1 MPPSVGGVPA
11 GCMPGSSGL
20 GASLPGRI
28 KHRRCHTANFGEEA
42 ADTNIPP
49 RDLLAGVHAGYPLSA
64 ANVAGVGFTPDLLS
78 PVMLGMEWLFALLE
92 LLVSRLC
99 SQAGIIYPLRNF
111 DFPVQETLPRSS
123 FFATR
128 TSMARDAGTGI
139 SATFRPSGIRMR
151 QCVLEVCRWFLSG
164 DIRPSP
170 SLRTAR
176 RKGGCPG
183 VYALI
188 DVAATAAPRPAR
200 RTKRR
205 GRRHV
210 ERHLV
215 SIHRASSRER
225 VLSCPE
231 NPWRAPGMTTAVN
244 DRVFVA
250 FFSNASISAATGRSR
265 YSSRLPTTTAMG
277 IRIRRSAVQRPLDR

>member
-99 SQAGIIYPLRNF
+99 SQAGIMYPLRNF

-128 TSMARDAGTGI
+128 TSMARETRGRAFPPHSDPLAYGCDSACWRYAAG
-139 SATFRPSGIRMR
+139 SCPATFA
-151 QCVLEVCRWFLSG
+151 
-164 DIRPSP
+164 
-170 SLRTAR
+170 LRRVFAR
-176 RKGGCPG
+176 RGGRE
-183 VYALI
+183 
-188 DVAATAAPRPAR
+188 DAPESMP
-200 RTKRR
+200 
-205 GRRHV
+205 
-210 ERHLV
+210 
-215 SIHRASSRER
+215 
-225 VLSCPE
+225 
-231 NPWRAPGMTTAVN
+231 
-244 DRVFVA
+244 
-250 FFSNASISAATGRSR
+250 
-265 YSSRLPTTTAMG
+265 
-277 IRIRRSAVQRPLDR
+277 